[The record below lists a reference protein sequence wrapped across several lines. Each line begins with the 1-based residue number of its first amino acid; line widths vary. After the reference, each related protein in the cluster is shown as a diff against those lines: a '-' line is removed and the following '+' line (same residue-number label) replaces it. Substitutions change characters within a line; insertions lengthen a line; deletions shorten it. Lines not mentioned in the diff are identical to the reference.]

1 MANPR
6 LRSAARNRSAV
17 SISSAAP
24 ALTPS
29 QSTRG
34 RAVLGKAPT
43 PERANSNAGVSRRT
57 SPAASASSGAGCSPR
72 NASVKWSCSGRVK
85 LTPSPPTFRASSS
98 VGRSFSFT
106 SEGSGNAKNRRM
118 SYPFCPMARKSTTQ
132 TRSPLLPL
140 PLVERLLSA
149 AMSRGADFAEVY
161 VGRNTSTAAML
172 DEGSIKSA
180 QAGSVTG
187 VGVRA
192 IRGAQVGYAYSDE
205 LDERALLRTAQTAA
219 LIADGNREPGPV
231 NMSRTPLPTYYQVR
245 TPLASIDVARK
256 IELLQQADAAARS
269 YDKRVKQVTGA
280 YADQTR
286 EILVANT
293 LGHLAED
300 RQDLCRL
307 SVQCDAFGK
316 KGERRTGFYGGG
328 GRVDFRF
335 FEDFSPQQVGREAAR
350 QAVATLGAVPAPSGP
365 QTVVLAPGWSGILLH
380 EAVGHGLEA
389 DFIRKG
395 TSLFTGKLGEKVA
408 SELVT
413 VIDDGT
419 VAGGRGSLNVD
430 DEGNPGERKVLIE
443 RGVLKGYLYDH
454 LNAKLTGQRSTGSG
468 RRQSFRYA
476 PMPRMTNTYLA
487 PGDQTPEEIV
497 RAVPKGLYCR
507 QFGGGQ
513 VDISNGNFVF
523 EIAEAYLIEQGEI
536 TKPVKGAMLIGV
548 GPEVLK
554 NVSAVGADAA
564 HDPGL
569 GTCGKDGQSVP
580 VGVGLPTV
588 RIDNVTVGGTGA

>member
-1 MANPR
+1 MPK
-6 LRSAARNRSAV
+6 AV
-17 SISSAAP
+17 RKPAAP
-24 ALTPS
+24 
-29 QSTRG
+29 
-34 RAVLGKAPT
+34 RA
-43 PERANSNAGVSRRT
+43 
-57 SPAASASSGAGCSPR
+57 
-72 NASVKWSCSGRVK
+72 
-85 LTPSPPTFRASSS
+85 
-98 VGRSFSFT
+98 
-106 SEGSGNAKNRRM
+106 
-118 SYPFCPMARKSTTQ
+118 
-132 TRSPLLPL
+132 PLLAL
-140 PLVERLLSA
+140 PLVEKLLSA
-149 AMSRGADFAEVY
+149 AMSRGAEFAEVY
-161 VGRNTSTAAML
+161 VERSTTTAVSL
-172 DEGSIKSA
+172 DEAKVRSA
-180 QAGSVTG
+180 QVGAVTG

-192 IRGAQVGYAYSDE
+192 IRGAQVGYAYSDD
-205 LDERALLRTAQTAA
+205 LDEAALLRTAQTAA
-219 LIADGNREPGPV
+219 LIAEGNRELGPV
-231 NMSRTPLPTYYQVR
+231 ALSRTPLPTYYQVKQ
-245 TPLASIDVARK
+245 PLAAIDVSRK
-256 IELLQQADAAARS
+256 IELVRKADAAARAH
-269 YDKRVKQVTGA
+269 DRRIKQVMAG

-307 SVQCDAFGK
+307 GVSCVAFGK
-316 KGERRTGFYGGG
+316 GGERRTGFYGGG

-335 FEDFSPQQVGREAAR
+335 FEDFSPAQVGREAAR
-350 QAVATLGAVPAPSGP
+350 QAVATLGAVPAPAGP

-395 TSLFTGKLGEKVA
+395 TSLFAGKLGEKVA

-443 RGVLKGYLYDH
+443 KGVLKGYLYDH

-468 RRQSFRYA
+468 RRQSFRHA

-487 PGDQTPEEIV
+487 PGDQTPEEILGGV
-497 RAVPKGLYCR
+497 RKGLYCR

-523 EIAEAYLIEQGEI
+523 EISEAYLIEGGEI
-536 TKPVKGAMLIGV
+536 TRPVKGAMLIGV
-548 GPEVLK
+548 GPEALK
-554 NVSAVGADAA
+554 HVSAVGSDASL
-564 HDPGL
+564 DPGL

-588 RIDNVTVGGTGA
+588 RIDDVTVGGTGA

>member
-1 MANPR
+1 MPK
-6 LRSAARNRSAV
+6 AV
-17 SISSAAP
+17 RKPAAP
-24 ALTPS
+24 
-29 QSTRG
+29 
-34 RAVLGKAPT
+34 RA
-43 PERANSNAGVSRRT
+43 
-57 SPAASASSGAGCSPR
+57 
-72 NASVKWSCSGRVK
+72 
-85 LTPSPPTFRASSS
+85 
-98 VGRSFSFT
+98 
-106 SEGSGNAKNRRM
+106 
-118 SYPFCPMARKSTTQ
+118 
-132 TRSPLLPL
+132 PLLAL
-140 PLVERLLSA
+140 PLVEKLLSA
-149 AMSRGADFAEVY
+149 AMSRGAEFAEVY
-161 VGRNTSTAAML
+161 VERSTTTAVSL
-172 DEGSIKSA
+172 DEAKVRSA
-180 QAGSVTG
+180 QVGAVTG

-192 IRGAQVGYAYSDE
+192 IRGAQVGYAYSDD
-205 LDERALLRTAQTAA
+205 LDEAALLRTAQTAA
-219 LIADGNREPGPV
+219 LIAEGNRELGPV
-231 NMSRTPLPTYYQVR
+231 ALSRTPLPTYYQVKQ
-245 TPLASIDVARK
+245 PLAAIDVSRK
-256 IELLQQADAAARS
+256 IELVRKADAAARAH
-269 YDKRVKQVTGA
+269 DRRVKQVMAG

-307 SVQCDAFGK
+307 GVSCVAFGK
-316 KGERRTGFYGGG
+316 GGERRTGFYGGG

-335 FEDFSPQQVGREAAR
+335 FEDFSPAQVGREAAR
-350 QAVATLGAVPAPSGP
+350 QAVATLGAVPAPAGP

-395 TSLFTGKLGEKVA
+395 TSLFAGKLGEKVA

-443 RGVLKGYLYDH
+443 KGVLKGYLYDH

-468 RRQSFRYA
+468 RRQSFRHA

-487 PGDQTPEEIV
+487 PGDQTPEEILGGV
-497 RAVPKGLYCR
+497 RKGLYCR

-523 EIAEAYLIEQGEI
+523 EISEAYLIEGGEI
-536 TKPVKGAMLIGV
+536 TRPVKGAMLIGV
-548 GPEVLK
+548 GPEALK
-554 NVSAVGADAA
+554 HVSAVGSDASL
-564 HDPGL
+564 DPGL

-588 RIDNVTVGGTGA
+588 RIDDVTVGGTGA

>member
-1 MANPR
+1 MPKAVRKPA
-6 LRSAARNRSAV
+6 AARA
-17 SISSAAP
+17 
-24 ALTPS
+24 
-29 QSTRG
+29 
-34 RAVLGKAPT
+34 
-43 PERANSNAGVSRRT
+43 
-57 SPAASASSGAGCSPR
+57 
-72 NASVKWSCSGRVK
+72 
-85 LTPSPPTFRASSS
+85 
-98 VGRSFSFT
+98 
-106 SEGSGNAKNRRM
+106 
-118 SYPFCPMARKSTTQ
+118 
-132 TRSPLLPL
+132 PLLAL
-140 PLVERLLSA
+140 PLVEKLLSA
-149 AMSRGADFAEVY
+149 AMSRGAEFAEVY
-161 VGRNTSTAAML
+161 VERSTTTAVSL
-172 DEGSIKSA
+172 DEAKVRSA
-180 QAGSVTG
+180 QVGAVTG

-192 IRGAQVGYAYSDE
+192 IRGAQVGYAYSDD
-205 LDERALLRTAQTAA
+205 LDETALLRTAQTAA
-219 LIADGNREPGPV
+219 LIAEGNRDLGPV
-231 NMSRTPLPTYYQVR
+231 ALSRTPLPTYYQVKQ
-245 TPLASIDVARK
+245 PLAAIDVSRK
-256 IELLQQADAAARS
+256 IELVREADAAARAH
-269 YDKRVKQVTGA
+269 DRRVKQVMAG

-293 LGHLAED
+293 LGRLAED

-307 SVQCDAFGK
+307 GVSCVAFGK
-316 KGERRTGFYGGG
+316 GGERRTGFYGGG

-335 FEDFSPQQVGREAAR
+335 FEDFSPAQVGREAAR
-350 QAVATLGAVPAPSGP
+350 QAVATLGAVPAPAGP

-395 TSLFTGKLGEKVA
+395 TSLFVGKLGEKVA

-443 RGVLKGYLYDH
+443 KGVLKGYLYDH

-468 RRQSFRYA
+468 RRQSFRHA

-487 PGDQTPEEIV
+487 PGDQTPEEILGGV
-497 RAVPKGLYCR
+497 RKGLYCR

-523 EIAEAYLIEQGEI
+523 EISEAYLIEEGEI
-536 TKPVKGAMLIGV
+536 TRPVKGAMLIGV
-548 GPEVLK
+548 GPEALK
-554 NVSAVGADAA
+554 NVSAVGSDASL
-564 HDPGL
+564 DPGL

-588 RIDNVTVGGTGA
+588 RIDDVTVGGTGA

>member
-1 MANPR
+1 MPKVVRKPA
-6 LRSAARNRSAV
+6 AAR
-17 SISSAAP
+17 
-24 ALTPS
+24 
-29 QSTRG
+29 G
-34 RAVLGKAPT
+34 
-43 PERANSNAGVSRRT
+43 
-57 SPAASASSGAGCSPR
+57 
-72 NASVKWSCSGRVK
+72 
-85 LTPSPPTFRASSS
+85 
-98 VGRSFSFT
+98 
-106 SEGSGNAKNRRM
+106 
-118 SYPFCPMARKSTTQ
+118 
-132 TRSPLLPL
+132 PLLAL
-140 PLVERLLSA
+140 PLVEKLLSA
-149 AMSRGADFAEVY
+149 AMSRGAEFAEVY
-161 VGRNTSTAAML
+161 VERSTTTAVSL
-172 DEGSIKSA
+172 DEEKVRSA
-180 QAGSVTG
+180 QVGAVTG

-192 IRGAQVGYAYSDE
+192 IRGAQVGYAYSDD
-205 LDERALLRTAQTAA
+205 LDEAALLRTAQTAA
-219 LIADGNREPGPV
+219 LIAEGNRDPGPV
-231 NMSRTPLPTYYQVR
+231 ALSRTPLPTYYQVKQ
-245 TPLASIDVARK
+245 PLAAIDVSRK
-256 IELLQQADAAARS
+256 IELVREADAAARAH
-269 YDKRVKQVTGA
+269 DRRIKQVMAG

-307 SVQCDAFGK
+307 GVSCVAFGK
-316 KGERRTGFYGGG
+316 GGERRTGFYGGG

-335 FEDFSPQQVGREAAR
+335 FEDFSPAQVGREAAR
-350 QAVATLGAVPAPSGP
+350 QAVATLGAVPAPAGP

-395 TSLFTGKLGEKVA
+395 TSLFAGKLGEKVA

-443 RGVLKGYLYDH
+443 KGVLKGYLYDH

-468 RRQSFRYA
+468 RRQSFRHA

-487 PGDQTPEEIV
+487 PGDQTPEEILGGV
-497 RAVPKGLYCR
+497 RKGLYCR

-523 EIAEAYLIEQGEI
+523 EISEAYLIEQGEI
-536 TKPVKGAMLIGV
+536 TRPVKGAMLIGV
-548 GPEVLK
+548 GPEALK
-554 NVSAVGADAA
+554 NVSAVGSDASL
-564 HDPGL
+564 DPGL

-588 RIDNVTVGGTGA
+588 RIDDVTVGGTGA

>member
-1 MANPR
+1 MPK
-6 LRSAARNRSAV
+6 AV
-17 SISSAAP
+17 
-24 ALTPS
+24 
-29 QSTRG
+29 Q
-34 RAVLGKAPT
+34 KPT
-43 PERANSNAGVSRRT
+43 TGT
-57 SPAASASSGAGCSPR
+57 
-72 NASVKWSCSGRVK
+72 K
-85 LTPSPPTFRASSS
+85 
-98 VGRSFSFT
+98 
-106 SEGSGNAKNRRM
+106 
-118 SYPFCPMARKSTTQ
+118 
-132 TRSPLLPL
+132 PLLPL
-140 PLVERLLSA
+140 PLVEKLLSA
-149 AMSRGADFAEVY
+149 AVSRGAEFGEVY
-161 VGRNTSTAAML
+161 VERATTTAVSL
-172 DEGSIKSA
+172 DEEKVRSA
-180 QAGSVTG
+180 QVGAVTG

-192 IRGAQVGYAYSDE
+192 IRGAQVGYAYSDD
-205 LDERALLRTAQTAA
+205 LDEAALLRTAQTAA
-219 LIADGNREPGPV
+219 LIAEGNMDPGPV
-231 NMSRTPLPTYYQVR
+231 TLSRTPLPTYYQVKQ
-245 TPLASIDVARK
+245 PLAAVDVARK
-256 IELLQQADAAARS
+256 IELVREADAAARA
-269 YDKRVKQVTGA
+269 YDRRVKQVTAG
-280 YADQTR
+280 YVDQTR

-307 SVQCDAFGK
+307 GLSCVAFGK
-316 KGERRTGFYGGG
+316 GGERRTGFYGGG

-335 FEDFSPQQVGREAAR
+335 FEDFSPAQVGREAAR
-350 QAVATLGAVPAPSGP
+350 QAVATLGAVPAPAGP

-395 TSLFTGKLGEKVA
+395 TSLFTGKVGEKVA

-443 RGVLKGYLYDH
+443 RGVLKGYLYDQ

-536 TKPVKGAMLIGV
+536 TRPVKGAMLIGV

-554 NVSAVGADAA
+554 NVSAVGSDAA

>member
-1 MANPR
+1 MLLAF
-6 LRSAARNRSAV
+6 
-17 SISSAAP
+17 AP
-24 ALTPS
+24 AW
-29 QSTRG
+29 R
-34 RAVLGKAPT
+34 
-43 PERANSNAGVSRRT
+43 
-57 SPAASASSGAGCSPR
+57 
-72 NASVKWSCSGRVK
+72 
-85 LTPSPPTFRASSS
+85 
-98 VGRSFSFT
+98 
-106 SEGSGNAKNRRM
+106 
-118 SYPFCPMARKSTTQ
+118 YPFRPMARKI
-132 TRSPLLPL
+132 PLLPL
-140 PLVERLLSA
+140 PLLEQLLAA
-149 AMSRGADFAEVY
+149 AMSRGAEFAEVY
-161 VGRNTSTAAML
+161 VEKSTTTAVQL
-172 DEGSIKSA
+172 DEAQIKSA
-180 QAGSVTG
+180 QSGSVTG

-192 IRGAQVGYAYSDE
+192 IRGAQVGYAYSDDLE
-205 LDERALLRTAQTAA
+205 DDALLRTAQTAA
-219 LIADGNREPGPV
+219 LIADGTREAGPV
-231 NMSRTPLPTYYQVR
+231 KMSRKPLPTYYQVR
-245 TPLASIDVARK
+245 TPLADVDVARK
-256 IELLQQADAAARS
+256 IELVKAADKAARA
-269 YDKRVKQVTGA
+269 YDKRIKQVTGG

-307 SVQCDAFGK
+307 GVQVVAFGK
-316 KGERRTGFYGGG
+316 KNERRTGFYGGG

-335 FEDFSPQQVGREAAR
+335 FDDFSPAQVGREAAR
-350 QAVATLGAVPAPSGP
+350 QAIATLGAVAAPSGP

-395 TSLFTGKLGEKVA
+395 TSLFAGKLGEKVA

-419 VAGGRGSLNVD
+419 VSGGRGSINVD

-443 RGVLKGYLYDH
+443 KGILRGYLYDH
-454 LNAKLTGQRSTGSG
+454 LNAKLTGQKSTGSG
-468 RRQSFRYA
+468 RRQSFRHA
-476 PMPRMTNTYLA
+476 PLPRMTNTYLA
-487 PGDQTPEEIV
+487 QGDQTPEEILK
-497 RAVPKGLYCR
+497 AVPRGLYCR

-523 EIAEAYLIEQGEI
+523 EISEAYLIEDGEI

-548 GPEVLK
+548 GPEALK
-554 NVSAVGADAA
+554 NVSAVGNDAS

-588 RIDNVTVGGTGA
+588 RIDNLTVGGTGA

>member
-1 MANPR
+1 MQKAVRKPA
-6 LRSAARNRSAV
+6 AARA
-17 SISSAAP
+17 
-24 ALTPS
+24 
-29 QSTRG
+29 
-34 RAVLGKAPT
+34 
-43 PERANSNAGVSRRT
+43 
-57 SPAASASSGAGCSPR
+57 
-72 NASVKWSCSGRVK
+72 
-85 LTPSPPTFRASSS
+85 
-98 VGRSFSFT
+98 
-106 SEGSGNAKNRRM
+106 
-118 SYPFCPMARKSTTQ
+118 
-132 TRSPLLPL
+132 PLLSL
-140 PLVERLLSA
+140 PLVEKLLSA
-149 AMSRGADFAEVY
+149 AMSRGAEFAEVY
-161 VGRNTSTAAML
+161 VERSTTTAVSL
-172 DEGSIKSA
+172 DEGKVRSA
-180 QAGSVTG
+180 QVGSVTG

-192 IRGAQVGYAYSDE
+192 IREAQVGYAYSDD
-205 LDERALLRTAQTAA
+205 LDEAALLRTAETAA
-219 LIADGNREPGPV
+219 LIADGTRDPGPV
-231 NMSRTPLPTYYQVR
+231 SLSRTPLPTYYQVKQ
-245 TPLASIDVARK
+245 PLAGIDVVRK
-256 IELLQQADAAARS
+256 VELVREADAAARAH
-269 YDKRVKQVTGA
+269 DRRVKQVMAG

-307 SVQCDAFGK
+307 GVSCVAFGK
-316 KGERRTGFYGGG
+316 GGERRTGFYGGG

-335 FEDFSPQQVGREAAR
+335 FEDFSPAQVGREAAR
-350 QAVATLGAVPAPSGP
+350 QAVATLGAIPAPAGP

-395 TSLFTGKLGEKVA
+395 TSLFAGKLGDKVA

-443 RGVLKGYLYDH
+443 KGVLKGYLYDH

-468 RRQSFRYA
+468 RRQSFRHA

-497 RAVPKGLYCR
+497 RGVRKGLYCR

-523 EIAEAYLIEQGEI
+523 EISEAYLIDEGEI

-548 GPEVLK
+548 GPEALK
-554 NVSAVGADAA
+554 NVTGVGSDAA

-569 GTCGKDGQSVP
+569 GTCGKDGQTVP

>member
-1 MANPR
+1 MPKAVRKPA
-6 LRSAARNRSAV
+6 AARA
-17 SISSAAP
+17 
-24 ALTPS
+24 
-29 QSTRG
+29 
-34 RAVLGKAPT
+34 
-43 PERANSNAGVSRRT
+43 
-57 SPAASASSGAGCSPR
+57 
-72 NASVKWSCSGRVK
+72 
-85 LTPSPPTFRASSS
+85 
-98 VGRSFSFT
+98 
-106 SEGSGNAKNRRM
+106 
-118 SYPFCPMARKSTTQ
+118 
-132 TRSPLLPL
+132 PLLAL
-140 PLVERLLSA
+140 PLVEKLLSA
-149 AMSRGADFAEVY
+149 AMSRGAEFAEVY
-161 VGRNTSTAAML
+161 VERSTTTAVSL
-172 DEGSIKSA
+172 DEAKVRSA
-180 QAGSVTG
+180 QVGAVTG

-192 IRGAQVGYAYSDE
+192 IRGAQVGYAYSDD
-205 LDERALLRTAQTAA
+205 LDGAALLRTAQTAA
-219 LIADGNREPGPV
+219 LIAEGNRDLGPV
-231 NMSRTPLPTYYQVR
+231 ALSRTPLPTYYQVKQ
-245 TPLASIDVARK
+245 PLAAIDVSRK
-256 IELLQQADAAARS
+256 IELVREADAAARAH
-269 YDKRVKQVTGA
+269 DRRVKQVMAG

-293 LGHLAED
+293 LGRLAED

-307 SVQCDAFGK
+307 GVSCVAFGK
-316 KGERRTGFYGGG
+316 GGERRTGFYGGG

-335 FEDFSPQQVGREAAR
+335 FEDFSPAQVGREAAR
-350 QAVATLGAVPAPSGP
+350 QAVATLGAVPAPAGP

-395 TSLFTGKLGEKVA
+395 TSLFAGKLGEKVA

-443 RGVLKGYLYDH
+443 KGVLKGYLYDH

-468 RRQSFRYA
+468 RRQSFRHA

-487 PGDQTPEEIV
+487 PGDQTPEEILGGV
-497 RAVPKGLYCR
+497 RKGLYCR

-523 EIAEAYLIEQGEI
+523 EISEAYLIEEGEI
-536 TKPVKGAMLIGV
+536 TRPVKGAMLIGV
-548 GPEVLK
+548 GPEALK
-554 NVSAVGADAA
+554 NVSAVGSDASL
-564 HDPGL
+564 DPGL

-588 RIDNVTVGGTGA
+588 RIDDVTVGGTGA

>member
-1 MANPR
+1 MPKAVRKPA
-6 LRSAARNRSAV
+6 AARA
-17 SISSAAP
+17 
-24 ALTPS
+24 
-29 QSTRG
+29 
-34 RAVLGKAPT
+34 
-43 PERANSNAGVSRRT
+43 
-57 SPAASASSGAGCSPR
+57 
-72 NASVKWSCSGRVK
+72 
-85 LTPSPPTFRASSS
+85 
-98 VGRSFSFT
+98 
-106 SEGSGNAKNRRM
+106 
-118 SYPFCPMARKSTTQ
+118 
-132 TRSPLLPL
+132 PLLAL
-140 PLVERLLSA
+140 PLVEKLLSA
-149 AMSRGADFAEVY
+149 AMSRGAEFAEVY
-161 VGRNTSTAAML
+161 VERSTTTAVSL
-172 DEGSIKSA
+172 DEAKVRSA
-180 QAGSVTG
+180 QVGAVTG

-192 IRGAQVGYAYSDE
+192 IRGAQVGYAYSDD
-205 LDERALLRTAQTAA
+205 LDETALLRTAQTAA
-219 LIADGNREPGPV
+219 LIAEGNRDLGPV
-231 NMSRTPLPTYYQVR
+231 ALSRTPLPTYYQVKQ
-245 TPLASIDVARK
+245 PLAAIDVSRK
-256 IELLQQADAAARS
+256 IELVREADAAARAH
-269 YDKRVKQVTGA
+269 DRRVKQVMAG

-293 LGHLAED
+293 LGRLAED

-307 SVQCDAFGK
+307 GVSCVAFGK
-316 KGERRTGFYGGG
+316 GGERRTGFYGGG

-335 FEDFSPQQVGREAAR
+335 FEDFSPAQVGREAAR
-350 QAVATLGAVPAPSGP
+350 QAVATLGAVPAPAGP

-395 TSLFTGKLGEKVA
+395 TSLFAGKLGEKVA

-443 RGVLKGYLYDH
+443 KGVLKGYLYDH

-468 RRQSFRYA
+468 RRQSFRHA

-487 PGDQTPEEIV
+487 PGDQTPEEILGGV
-497 RAVPKGLYCR
+497 RKGLYCR

-523 EIAEAYLIEQGEI
+523 EISEAYLIEEGEI
-536 TKPVKGAMLIGV
+536 TRPVKGAMLIGV
-548 GPEVLK
+548 GPEALK
-554 NVSAVGADAA
+554 NVSAVGSDASL
-564 HDPGL
+564 DPGL

-588 RIDNVTVGGTGA
+588 RIDDVTVGGTGA

>member
-1 MANPR
+1 MPKAVRKPA
-6 LRSAARNRSAV
+6 AARA
-17 SISSAAP
+17 
-24 ALTPS
+24 
-29 QSTRG
+29 
-34 RAVLGKAPT
+34 
-43 PERANSNAGVSRRT
+43 
-57 SPAASASSGAGCSPR
+57 
-72 NASVKWSCSGRVK
+72 
-85 LTPSPPTFRASSS
+85 
-98 VGRSFSFT
+98 
-106 SEGSGNAKNRRM
+106 
-118 SYPFCPMARKSTTQ
+118 
-132 TRSPLLPL
+132 PLLAL
-140 PLVERLLSA
+140 PLVEKLLSA
-149 AMSRGADFAEVY
+149 AMSRGAEFAEVY
-161 VGRNTSTAAML
+161 VERSTTTAVSL
-172 DEGSIKSA
+172 DEAKVRSA
-180 QAGSVTG
+180 QVGAVTG

-192 IRGAQVGYAYSDE
+192 IRGAQVGYAYSDD
-205 LDERALLRTAQTAA
+205 LDEAALLRTAQTAA
-219 LIADGNREPGPV
+219 LIAEGNRDLGPV
-231 NMSRTPLPTYYQVR
+231 ALSRTPLPTYYQVKQ
-245 TPLASIDVARK
+245 PLAAIDVSRK
-256 IELLQQADAAARS
+256 IELVREADAAARAH
-269 YDKRVKQVTGA
+269 DRRVKQVMAG

-293 LGHLAED
+293 LGRLAED

-307 SVQCDAFGK
+307 GVSCVAFGK
-316 KGERRTGFYGGG
+316 GGERRTGFYGGG

-335 FEDFSPQQVGREAAR
+335 FEDFSPAQVGREAAR
-350 QAVATLGAVPAPSGP
+350 QAVATLGAVPAPAGP

-395 TSLFTGKLGEKVA
+395 TSLFVGKLGEKVA

-443 RGVLKGYLYDH
+443 KGVLKGYLYDH

-468 RRQSFRYA
+468 RRQSFRHA

-487 PGDQTPEEIV
+487 PGDQTPEEILGGV
-497 RAVPKGLYCR
+497 RKGLYCR

-523 EIAEAYLIEQGEI
+523 EISEAYLIEEGEI
-536 TKPVKGAMLIGV
+536 TRPVKGAMLIGV
-548 GPEVLK
+548 GPEALK
-554 NVSAVGADAA
+554 NVSAVGSDASL
-564 HDPGL
+564 DPGL

-588 RIDNVTVGGTGA
+588 RIDDVTVGGTGA

>member
-1 MANPR
+1 MSKAVRKPVP
-6 LRSAARNRSAV
+6 AR
-17 SISSAAP
+17 AP
-24 ALTPS
+24 IL
-29 QSTRG
+29 
-34 RAVLGKAPT
+34 
-43 PERANSNAGVSRRT
+43 
-57 SPAASASSGAGCSPR
+57 
-72 NASVKWSCSGRVK
+72 
-85 LTPSPPTFRASSS
+85 
-98 VGRSFSFT
+98 
-106 SEGSGNAKNRRM
+106 
-118 SYPFCPMARKSTTQ
+118 
-132 TRSPLLPL
+132 PLLL
-140 PLVERLLSA
+140 LEKLLSA
-149 AMSRGADFAEVY
+149 AMSRGAEFAEVY
-161 VGRNTSTAAML
+161 VERSTTTAVSL
-172 DEGSIKSA
+172 DEGKVRSA
-180 QAGSVTG
+180 QVGAVTG

-192 IRGAQVGYAYSDE
+192 IRGAQVGYAHSDD
-205 LDERALLRTAQTAA
+205 LDEAALLRTAQTAA
-219 LIADGNREPGPV
+219 LIAEGNRDPGPV
-231 NMSRTPLPTYYQVR
+231 SLSRTPLPTYYQVHQ
-245 TPLASIDVARK
+245 PLAAVEVARK
-256 IELLQQADAAARS
+256 VELVREADAAARAH
-269 YDKRVKQVTGA
+269 DRRIRQVTAG

-307 SVQCDAFGK
+307 GVSCVAFGK
-316 KGERRTGFYGGG
+316 GGERRTGFYGGG

-335 FEDFSPQQVGREAAR
+335 YEDFSPAQVGRESAR
-350 QAVATLGAVPAPSGP
+350 QAIATLGAVPAPAGP

-395 TSLFTGKLGEKVA
+395 TSLFAGKLGEKVA

-443 RGVLKGYLYDH
+443 KGVLKGYLYDH

-468 RRQSFRYA
+468 RRQSFRHA

-487 PGDQTPEEIV
+487 PGDQTAAEIV
-497 RAVPKGLYCR
+497 GGVHKGLYCR

-523 EIAEAYLIEQGEI
+523 EISEAYLIEQGEI
-536 TKPVKGAMLIGV
+536 TRPVKGAMLIGV
-548 GPEVLK
+548 GPEALK
-554 NVSAVGADAA
+554 NVSAVGSDASF
-564 HDPGL
+564 DPGL

-588 RIDNVTVGGTGA
+588 RIDDVTVGGTGA

>member
-1 MANPR
+1 MP
-6 LRSAARNRSAV
+6 
-17 SISSAAP
+17 
-24 ALTPS
+24 
-29 QSTRG
+29 
-34 RAVLGKAPT
+34 
-43 PERANSNAGVSRRT
+43 
-57 SPAASASSGAGCSPR
+57 
-72 NASVKWSCSGRVK
+72 
-85 LTPSPPTFRASSS
+85 
-98 VGRSFSFT
+98 
-106 SEGSGNAKNRRM
+106 
-118 SYPFCPMARKSTTQ
+118 RKSKEAR
-132 TRSPLLPL
+132 RSPLLPL
-140 PLVERLLSA
+140 PIVERLLSA
-149 AMSRGADFAEVY
+149 ALSRGAEFAEVY
-161 VGRNTSTAAML
+161 VERNTSTAAML

-180 QAGSVTG
+180 QSGSVTG

-192 IRGAQVGYAYSDE
+192 IRGAQVGYAYSDD
-205 LDERALLRTAQTAA
+205 LDEPALLRTAQTAA
-219 LIADGNREPGPV
+219 LIADGNREPRPV
-231 NMSRTPLPTYYQVR
+231 NMSRTPLPTHYQVR
-245 TPLASIDVARK
+245 TPLASVEVSRK
-256 IELLQQADAAARS
+256 IDLLQQADAAARA
-269 YDKRVKQVTGA
+269 YDKRVKQVTGG

-307 SVQCDAFGK
+307 SIQCVAFGK
-316 KGERRTGFYGGG
+316 NGERRTGFYGGG

-335 FEDFSPQQVGREAAR
+335 FEDFSPEQVGREAAR
-350 QAVATLGAVPAPSGP
+350 QAVATLGAVPAPAGP

-395 TSLFTGKLGEKVA
+395 TSLFAGKLGEKVA

-419 VAGGRGSLNVD
+419 VAGGRGSINVD
-430 DEGNPGERKVLIE
+430 DEGNPGERKILIE
-443 RGVLKGYLYDH
+443 NGVLKGYLYDH

-468 RRQSFRYA
+468 RRQSFRHA
-476 PMPRMTNTYLA
+476 PLPRMTNTYLA
-487 PGDQTPEEIV
+487 PGDQTPEEIIGKV
-497 RAVPKGLYCR
+497 DRGLYCR

-523 EIAEAYLIEQGEI
+523 EISEAYLIEQGEI

-548 GPEVLK
+548 GPEALK
-554 NVSAVGADAA
+554 NVSAVGSDAS

-569 GTCGKDGQSVP
+569 GTCGKDGQAVP

-588 RIDNVTVGGTGA
+588 RIDNLTVGGTGG